1 MKSSVISNSAAVDLG
16 LIWVNFAANI
26 ILCAAF
32 AAFLI
37 FIFGRENSIIYKLK
51 GVSTIFLKVGLS
63 MCSTAALLN
72 IITMSNP
79 TWTEILLNVG
89 LAILF
94 TWSAWFHYVRFVV
107 PWKKKE
113 AAKKLLRTKIK
124 LAIKK

>member
-1 MKSSVISNSAAVDLG
+1 
-16 LIWVNFAANI
+16 
-26 ILCAAF
+26 
-32 AAFLI
+32 
-37 FIFGRENSIIYKLK
+37 
-51 GVSTIFLKVGLS
+51 

-89 LAILF
+89 LAILL

-113 AAKKLLRTKIK
+113 EAKKLLRTKIK